1 MRWKI
6 LICKSYTIHILLLL
20 ISDSKTSRKNLCLY
34 LFYLFQCVPIQGRG
48 FETGGYKCE
57 CKQGYEYP
65 FEDPITYVDG
75 QFTESEFNNMVVGKE
90 TRYDMLKCRLASAT
104 QNSIS
109 FSVILAAFIL
119 LYMGIPAIRRLWSP
133 HAQCSK
139 MQKKSAIWGISRTIC
154 F

>member
-6 LICKSYTIHILLLL
+6 LICKSDTIHILLLL

-75 QFTESEFNNMVVGKE
+75 QFTESEFNNMVVGKP

-109 FSVILAAFIL
+109 FSVILAAIL
-119 LYMGIPAIRRLWSP
+119 MLYLGIPAIKRFWSP
-133 HAQCSK
+133 
-139 MQKKSAIWGISRTIC
+139 QKQ
-154 F
+154 